1 MQSIGKDKRIAIF
14 LSRIK
19 ALVAKG
25 GGIERINLHL
35 AEELL
40 RQGYQVDLVLCRS
53 DPQSLALVPPGI
65 RVIVLPRASRRRAKW
80 AAWQAGRGLRWQ
92 LLRPVLLALHPT
104 TELRYLP
111 GFINYVETHQPDA
124 VISAFVQINLVALLA
139 KRASRHRFKL
149 LVEQQGPWS
158 RMLGPEAAGS
168 WRWRHLPPLLSRLYA
183 EADAVVPVSAGIAEH
198 LRQVAG
204 LPDTLLRTIHNPVLD
219 EQSQRRRAEP
229 LTHPWFAPGEPPVI
243 LNVGRLDRQKDQ
255 ATLLRAFARLRTKH
269 MARLMILGEGDER
282 VRLEALAQELG
293 IAADVALPGFIA
305 NPMPYMR
312 ESTVFALSSLYEG
325 LPTVLIEALYCG
337 CPVVSTDCLSG
348 PREILQDGRY
358 GRLVPVGDDVAL
370 AEALTETITHPP
382 DRQMLIQSVQ
392 GRGFTVAEAAERYL
406 QVIEL
411 SA

>member
-1 MQSIGKDKRIAIF
+1 MQMVGKDKRITIF

-40 RQGYQVDLVLCRS
+40 RRGYQVDLVLCRS
-53 DPQSLALVPPGI
+53 DPQSRALVPPGI
-65 RVIVLPRASRRRAKW
+65 RVIVLPRVSRRRAKW
-80 AAWQAGRGLRWQ
+80 AAFQASRGLRWQ

-104 TELRYLP
+104 TELRHLP
-111 GFINYVETHQPDA
+111 GFIDYVETHKPDA
-124 VISAFVQINLVALLA
+124 VISAFVQINLVALLT

-183 EADAVVPVSAGIAEH
+183 EADAVVPVSEGIAEH

-204 LPDTLLRTIHNPVLD
+204 LPDTVLRTIHNPVID
-219 EQSQRRRAEP
+219 EQSRHRRDEP

-255 ATLLRAFARLRTKH
+255 ATLLRAFARLRAKRP
-269 MARLMILGEGDER
+269 ARLMILGEGGER
-282 VRLEALAQELG
+282 ARLEALAQELG
-293 IAADVALPGFIA
+293 IADDVALPGFVA
-305 NPMPYMR
+305 NPLPYMR
-312 ESTVFALSSLYEG
+312 EAAVFALSSLYEG
-325 LPTVLIEALYCG
+325 LPTVLIEALFCG
-337 CPVVSTDCLSG
+337 CPVVSTDCVSG
-348 PREILQDGRY
+348 PREILEDGRY
-358 GRLVPVGDDVAL
+358 GHLVPVGDDAAL
-370 AEALTETITHPP
+370 AEALAATLTHPP
-382 DRQMLIQSVQ
+382 DRQVLTQSVQ
-392 GRGFTVAEAAERYL
+392 GRGFTVAEATERYL
-406 QVIEL
+406 QAMQL